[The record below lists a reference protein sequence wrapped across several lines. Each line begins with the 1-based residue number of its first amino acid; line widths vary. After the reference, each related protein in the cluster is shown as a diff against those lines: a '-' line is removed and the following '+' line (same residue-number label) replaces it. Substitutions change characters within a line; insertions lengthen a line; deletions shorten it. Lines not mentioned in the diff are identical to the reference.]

1 MIQKTSYQKGV
12 QSEVLASTLLANN
25 GYTLLAQRYKVPYG
39 EIDLVMVQGDSL
51 VFVEVKC
58 RKNYKDA
65 AESIT
70 LRQQIRIQNAAE
82 SFMQANPDLVRKC
95 TFIRFDVVLICNS
108 QPPVH
113 LQNAWQVEG

>member
-1 MIQKTSYQKGV
+1 MIKTSYEKGV
-12 QSEVLASTLLANN
+12 QSELIASTLLTDS

-58 RKNYKDA
+58 RKNYRDA

-70 LRQQIRIQNAAE
+70 MRQQVRIQNAAE
-82 SFMQANPDLVRKC
+82 AFMQENPDLVRKC
-95 TFIRFDVVLICNS
+95 AFIRFDVVLICNS
-108 QPPVH
+108 KPPVH